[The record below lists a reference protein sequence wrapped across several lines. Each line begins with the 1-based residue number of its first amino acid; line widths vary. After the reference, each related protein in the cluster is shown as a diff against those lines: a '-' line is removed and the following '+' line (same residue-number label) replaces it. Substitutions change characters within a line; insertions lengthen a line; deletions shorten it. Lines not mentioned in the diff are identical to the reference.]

1 MASME
6 GIRVWSR
13 VRVLGGGEEMRV
25 ARLDSRTTDDVTAIC
40 YSIQLRSTGTCVI
53 SIGPSTLSHASVMAS
68 F

>member
-25 ARLDSRTTDDVTAIC
+25 ARLDSRESDG
-40 YSIQLRSTGTCVI
+40 RS
-53 SIGPSTLSHASVMAS
+53 AS
-68 F
+68 FVSASDPMLCRYY